1 MDNIATDSRE
11 RSFIFLILSRC
22 LRSVA
27 TIFAVLSLP
36 LYLLNFT
43 GIETIGIVFAISGLV
58 TLLITLGGGFL
69 GDRIGYKK
77 VLMIVELPSI
87 FGLTILALF
96 QSHFMIFLA
105 VAIGGTAGTPGAMR
119 GAFSPGITPYVAT
132 LWKEQS
138 ERVKKLSLITAVG
151 SFSALGGSGL
161 LVLKNF
167 IFSGYPGTDSF
178 RYLYGISAV
187 LMIASLLSLSMMLT
201 DRPRKRSVRIMQ
213 KSSGIYTMKV
223 VLGNVFNGAGLG
235 LAIALLPAWLSLR
248 FGTGSQTVGEIF
260 TGSYLFTGISSYL
273 ASGISDLGRE
283 KHVLIGGLSRT
294 FQGILLIVIA
304 FMPSVLFVAI
314 VYFVRSLIAGYGAP
328 LRTAVNVQGISEGDY
343 GSASSIQGVSMRA
356 AQTTSGASGYLM
368 AYDISLPILGG
379 GILQGVG
386 GLVYYWILKSRG
398 SVDH

>member
-1 MDNIATDSRE
+1 MENSLKDNRDRTFR
-11 RSFIFLILSRC
+11 FLILSRT
-22 LRSVA
+22 LRSIA

-36 LYLLNFT
+36 LYLLYFT
-43 GIETIGIVFAISGLV
+43 DVETIGIVFAISGLV
-58 TLLITLGGGFL
+58 TLFITLGGGFL

-77 VLMIVELPSI
+77 VLMLVELPSI
-87 FGLTILALF
+87 AGLTILALF
-96 QSHFMIFLA
+96 QSHLLILLA

-138 ERVKKLSLITAVG
+138 QRVKKLSMITAVG

-161 LVLKNF
+161 LIMKNF
-167 IFSGYPGTDSF
+167 IFAGLPGDESF
-178 RYLYGISAV
+178 RFLYGVSAV
-187 LMIASLLSLSMMLT
+187 LMVASLISLSMMIT
-201 DRPRKRSVRIMQ
+201 DRPKKRNVLIMQ

-223 VLGNVFNGAGLG
+223 VAGNMFNGAGLG

-248 FGTGSQTVGEIF
+248 FGASSQTVGEIF

-273 ASGISDLGRE
+273 ASRLSDLGRE

-294 FQGILLIVIA
+294 FQGILLVVIA
-304 FMPSVLFVAI
+304 FMPSLLLVAS

-368 AYDISLPILGG
+368 AYDISLPLLGG
-379 GILQGVG
+379 GILQGIG
-386 GLVYYWILKSRG
+386 GLVYYWILKSR
-398 SVDH
+398 DQ